1 MKKTIFLP
9 VALIVAA
16 IAAKSQSFDEWELL
30 SVKESAPLTD
40 FDGEVLKL
48 GNVCLERIY
57 GENEFV
63 FTPLLKND
71 REWDEFQAMRKNNLY
86 DNEPPFVFVKVI
98 NTQETRQLLELAKIY
113 VPEEFPKSYILA
125 MVHVGHLKDLKKEG
139 LQIEEISYG
148 KKILSPY
155 KLESESTD
163 KQAMATIF
171 TEGFEI
177 NAVPGS
183 NYSIQIDGSNCGW
196 ADMQCFAH
204 TGTWSVYCAGDGSS
218 CYSNCNKY
226 PNNMDSYFWKT
237 QNLTFSPQNL
247 VFEFWIDFD
256 LGANDYVYRYYN
268 IGNGWQLSATYYN
281 GNHSWNLAG
290 YKKASFNYTG
300 NYSVFNFKFNM
311 ESNMWSDNEI
321 GANIDDI
328 ALYGSGPSLVEKYA
342 GKEGVLIW
350 PNPAKDFLSVSAET
364 VIRRLEIMDVS
375 GKTIVVENPNT
386 SQMQLDLQTLNP
398 GVYFVKT
405 TLQNGKCHTAKMVK
419 D

>member
-1 MKKTIFLP
+1 
-9 VALIVAA
+9 
-16 IAAKSQSFDEWELL
+16 
-30 SVKESAPLTD
+30 
-40 FDGEVLKL
+40 
-48 GNVCLERIY
+48 
-57 GENEFV
+57 
-63 FTPLLKND
+63 
-71 REWDEFQAMRKNNLY
+71 
-86 DNEPPFVFVKVI
+86 
-98 NTQETRQLLELAKIY
+98 
-113 VPEEFPKSYILA
+113 
-125 MVHVGHLKDLKKEG
+125 
-139 LQIEEISYG
+139 
-148 KKILSPY
+148 
-155 KLESESTD
+155 
-163 KQAMATIF
+163 
-171 TEGFEI
+171 
-177 NAVPGS
+177 
-183 NYSIQIDGSNCGW
+183 
-196 ADMQCFAH
+196 
-204 TGTWSVYCAGDGSS
+204 
-218 CYSNCNKY
+218 
-226 PNNMDSYFWKT
+226 MDSYIWKT

-256 LGANDYVYRYYN
+256 LGANDYVYRYYD

-350 PNPAKDFLSVSAET
+350 PNPANDFLSVSAET

-386 SQMQLDLQTLNP
+386 SQIQLDLQTLNP

-405 TLQNGKCHTAKMVK
+405 TLQNGKCLTTKVVK